1 LQAHAAVDKAAE
13 ALTSAREAASQALD
27 S

>member
-1 LQAHAAVDKAAE
+1 LEAHAADGKAAE